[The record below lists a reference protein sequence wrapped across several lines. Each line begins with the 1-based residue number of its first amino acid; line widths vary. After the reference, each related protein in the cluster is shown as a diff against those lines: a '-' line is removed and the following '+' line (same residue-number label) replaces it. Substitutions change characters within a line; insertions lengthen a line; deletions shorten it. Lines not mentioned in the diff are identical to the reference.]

1 MMLKKKITIFLFLFL
16 SSCGYKAMHSLEN
29 TLNYDFSINELT
41 FVGERDVNIRIKTKL
56 NNYTLIKKDT
66 NFIVE
71 ISSSAEKTTI
81 AKDTAGDAT
90 TFKSTIKID
99 AKVTLENNFVK
110 NLQII
115 EDFNYNNIVNK
126 LDLKKHEKEIKINL
140 AEIATN
146 KLIFKLS
153 NIR

>member
-1 MMLKKKITIFLFLFL
+1 MLKKKITIFLFLFL
-16 SSCGYKAMHSLEN
+16 SSCGYKAMYSLEN
-29 TLNYDFSINELT
+29 TLNYDFFISELT
-41 FVGERDVNIRIKTKL
+41 FEGERDVNIRIKTKL
-56 NNYTLIKKDT
+56 NNYTLIEKDK

-81 AKDTAGDAT
+81 AKNTAGDAT

-99 AKVTLENNFVK
+99 AKITLENNFVR

-115 EDFNYNNIVNK
+115 ENFNYDNIVNK
-126 LDLKKHEKEIKINL
+126 LDLKKYEKEIKINL
-140 AEIATN
+140 AETAIN

-153 NIR
+153 NIQ